1 MTFSVEPAALTSYAR
16 QLDRASA
23 DAYAIAGFV
32 KTHAKDAIGG
42 ELIAI
47 AAEGH
52 RAAVTV
58 VSGTFVRLI
67 TLLDQSSAE
76 ITAAA
81 TYYIQTD
88 LTVAANLDRTLP
100 GAIPCQPPTVVEQ
113 DLAAIACPPPP
124 FTDMRDVTG
133 HLTPPPAPD
142 TPPNVLSWMDYLSPT
157 SWAMEGFNVVFGFN
171 PISYLQERMFGN
183 WEALAAMQPVLANAG
198 SALHDLALNTQT
210 GANRLR
216 QMWQGQAGEAASSYF
231 TQLASSVSDLRGPLG
246 DIGHEYKVMS
256 DSVWS
261 VNEALGG
268 IVKGLVDSAII
279 AGIAAAA
286 GTATSATGVG
296 AVLGYG
302 VAAAEVAYM
311 LKLWGQATQ
320 LYQHAT
326 AAVLAFRSALTH
338 RLGDL
343 ESASLPVLPAG
354 NGYDHPLASAGVTR

>member
-1 MTFSVEPAALTSYAR
+1 
-16 QLDRASA
+16 
-23 DAYAIAGFV
+23 
-32 KTHAKDAIGG
+32 
-42 ELIAI
+42 
-47 AAEGH
+47 
-52 RAAVTV
+52 
-58 VSGTFVRLI
+58 
-67 TLLDQSSAE
+67 
-76 ITAAA
+76 
-81 TYYIQTD
+81 
-88 LTVAANLDRTLP
+88 
-100 GAIPCQPPTVVEQ
+100 
-113 DLAAIACPPPP
+113 
-124 FTDMRDVTG
+124 
-133 HLTPPPAPD
+133 
-142 TPPNVLSWMDYLSPT
+142 
-157 SWAMEGFNVVFGFN
+157 
-171 PISYLQERMFGN
+171 
-183 WEALAAMQPVLANAG
+183 
-198 SALHDLALNTQT
+198 
-210 GANRLR
+210 
-216 QMWQGQAGEAASSYF
+216 MWQGQAGEAASSYF
-231 TQLASSVSDLRGPLG
+231 TQLASSASDLRGPLG

-343 ESASLPVLPAG
+343 ESASLPDYGTGRGRFNVPGLGSRLGRASWSTSRNASWVSVSTFMYRCGCRLRRGASTTISTPCSRSPIATTMSQSSDP
-354 NGYDHPLASAGVTR
+354 GYRHRGLLRPEVTRSSERKTGAPRLASRPGGALRRVQELSRELLQFRPQLRELLRGKQFKLTHLLGLDDAGPASVDRVGATA